1 MSDPVLSTDD
11 TVHIS
16 HKDLLVASDENP
28 TQMSFS
34 QEMAFIGFRR
44 VAFRHSWIQVTKNW
58 PHCCIC
64 WLYLLM
70 CWLIPFVLADS
81 CWKYQGDG
89 LTV

>member
-11 TVHIS
+11 TIHIS

-58 PHCCIC
+58 PHCC
-64 WLYLLM
+64 YLLA
-70 CWLIPFVLADS
+70 LPAYVLAHS
-81 CWKYQGDG
+81 LRVGR
-89 LTV
+89 